1 MAAVR
6 ERCIDAFETLD
17 DGTHPAKAQL
27 VFTSGGVI
35 AAICQH
41 LLDLTD
47 KATREMNW
55 SLANTGVA
63 RELFTKGRRGLGCL
77 NSTAHLTGPA
87 GRICGPT
94 GRSEANTA
102 GVHRHHSS
110 STQRSTK
117 DIACKTSY
125 LISPGASRS

>member
-55 SLANTGVA
+55 SLANTGVTCV
-63 RELFTKGRRGLGCL
+63 LFTKGRRGLRCL
-77 NSTAHLTGPA
+77 NNMAHFDWARRPDLRTC
-87 GRICGPT
+87 R
-94 GRSEANTA
+94 
-102 GVHRHHSS
+102 
-110 STQRSTK
+110 
-117 DIACKTSY
+117 
-125 LISPGASRS
+125 